1 MPILWHRRIRYI
13 NEYYDTETNEIRRL
27 IYENETKHTPQSE
40 ITIRD
45 YKRIGLITEDEAK
58 YYSYYSYRDN
68 RQHSE
73 ANSEADKRLQ
83 NGEGSASETGENE
96 RFSVAD
102 SPISEDDLDNALLQD
117 VEHEETLRKL
127 ADFAKKF
134 GVNWNLSE
142 DGTQILDNKTKQSP
156 TAS

>member
-1 MPILWHRRIRYI
+1 MEGKTYG
-13 NEYYDTETNEIRRL
+13 
-27 IYENETKHTPQSE
+27 
-40 ITIRD
+40 
-45 YKRIGLITEDEAK
+45 IGLRNNPKLVIEDNDIL
-58 YYSYYSYRDN
+58 YY
-68 RQHSE
+68 
-73 ANSEADKRLQ
+73 
-83 NGEGSASETGENE
+83 SETGENE